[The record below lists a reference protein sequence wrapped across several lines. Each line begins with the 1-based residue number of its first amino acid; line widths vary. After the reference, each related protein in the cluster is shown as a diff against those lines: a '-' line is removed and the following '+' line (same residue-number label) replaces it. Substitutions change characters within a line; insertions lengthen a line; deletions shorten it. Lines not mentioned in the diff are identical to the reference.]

1 MDFFDF
7 LANLVQYQIVFQL
20 MDFAF
25 GAWICFGALT
35 WRKGLLTKVAL
46 GWGGIMGVIFGIF
59 LTFTTHADY
68 LFYICIFIGVILFPI
83 LTYTVPCVNRFTL
96 GFIVITKLAFMCTT
110 VIWKNGG
117 IGIDKMF
124 IYALIAGLIAG
135 ITFATWTKMAVGPF
149 VLACAFLGASEAA
162 PIIAKW
168 INQFLFG
175 ITGDISYL
183 IDPIDF
189 LFSLLKI
196 ELTDSWTLLAM
207 IILTTL
213 GVKKQLNSVKA
224 QGYSYDTPVIAYETN
239 NPDEHGNIYP
249 KS

>member
-1 MDFFDF
+1 MDFVEF
-7 LANLVQYQIVFQL
+7 LERLIEYQIIFQFIDL
-20 MDFAF
+20 AF
-25 GAWICFGALT
+25 GTWICFGALK

-46 GWGGIMGVIFGIF
+46 CWGFIMGAIFGIF
-59 LTFTTHADY
+59 FTFMTYEDY
-68 LFYICIFIGVILFPI
+68 PFYICIFIGVILFPI

-96 GFIVITKLAFMCTT
+96 GFIVVTKLAFMCTT
-110 VIWKNGG
+110 TMWKNGG
-117 IGIDKMF
+117 IDIDKMF
-124 IYALIAGLIAG
+124 IYALIAGFIAG
-135 ITFATWTKMAVGPF
+135 LIFAAWTKMAIGPF

-168 INQFLFG
+168 INQLLFG

-183 IDPIDF
+183 FDPIDF

-207 IILTTL
+207 IILMIL
-213 GVKKQLNSVKA
+213 GVIKQLNSVKA

-239 NPDEHGNIYP
+239 NPDEHGKIYP
-249 KS
+249 EK